1 VKLDVRIGGTLS
13 EAGRFAREAEAMG
26 FDGAWTSETAQDAFL
41 PLVLAAEHTTRL
53 TLGTSIAVAFPRS
66 PMTAAYIAW
75 DLQRLSGGRFILGL
89 GTQVKGHIQRRYGLA
104 WDAPGPRLRDY
115 IRALRA
121 IWECW
126 QQGTPLS
133 YQGEFYSH
141 TLMTPFFNP
150 GPIDQ
155 PRIPIHIAG
164 VQEYM
169 CRLAG
174 ELCDGLHVH
183 PFHSEKYLRDIV
195 LPAVEVGLH
204 GSGRTRGDI
213 CLVGSAFVV
222 TGETAAAMQ
231 VAREDVRRQLAF
243 YASTPNYRVILEC
256 HGWGEIAKELTR
268 RSVRADWEGMAALI
282 TDEMLEA
289 FAIVGDSGE
298 IPEKLRRRYSGL
310 LDRLAIYEAFDPAR
324 SPTAQ
329 RALLA
334 AFSGSTHPA
343 VGPEG

>member
-1 VKLDVRIGGTLS
+1 MKLDVRLGGPVS
-13 EAGRFAREAEAMG
+13 EAGSRAREAEATG
-26 FDGAWTSETAQDAFL
+26 FDGAWTSETQHDAFL

-66 PMTAAYIAW
+66 PMTTAYIAW
-75 DLQRLSGGRFILGL
+75 DLQRLSSGRFILGL
-89 GTQVKGHIQRRYGLA
+89 GTQVKGHIERRYGLA

-121 IWECW
+121 IWDCW

-141 TLMTPFFNP
+141 SLMTPFFNP
-150 GPIDQ
+150 GPIDS
-155 PRIPIHIAG
+155 PRVPIHIAG

-183 PFHSEKYLRDIV
+183 PFHSEQYLREIV
-195 LPAVEVGLH
+195 LPAVEQGLQA
-204 GSGRTRGDI
+204 SGRTRADV
-213 CLVGSAFVV
+213 CLASSAFLV

-231 VAREDVRRQLAF
+231 TAREDVRRQIAF

-256 HGWGEIAKELTR
+256 HGWGQTAKELTR

-282 TDEMLEA
+282 SDEMLEA
-289 FAIVGDSGE
+289 FAIVGNPGE
-298 IPEKLRRRYSGL
+298 VPEKLRRRYAGL
-310 LDRLAIYEAFDPAR
+310 LDRVAVYETFDPGR
-324 SPTAQ
+324 NLTAQ

-334 AFSGSTHPA
+334 AFPGSVH
-343 VGPEG
+343 GS

>member
-1 VKLDVRIGGTLS
+1 MKLDVRIGGTLS
-13 EAGRFAREAEAMG
+13 EAGGLAREAEAMG
-26 FDGAWTSETAQDAFL
+26 FDGAWTSETAHDAFL

-66 PMTAAYIAW
+66 PMATAYIAW

-133 YQGEFYSH
+133 YQGDHYSH

-150 GPIDQ
+150 GPIDH
-155 PRIPIHIAG
+155 PRVPIHIAG

-183 PFHSEKYLRDIV
+183 PFHSEKYLREIV
-195 LPAVEVGLH
+195 LPAVEQGLQAC
-204 GSGRTRGDI
+204 GRTRGDV
-213 CLVGSAFVV
+213 CLVGSTFFV
-222 TGETAAAMQ
+222 TGETRAAMQ
-231 VAREDVRRQLAF
+231 TAREDVRRQIAF

-282 TDEMLEA
+282 SDEMLEA
-289 FAIVGDSGE
+289 FAIVGHPGE
-298 IPEKLRRRYSGL
+298 IPEKLRSRYAGL
-310 LDRLAIYEAFDPAR
+310 LDRLAIYETFDPGHDQ
-324 SPTAQ
+324 TAQ

-334 AFSGSTHPA
+334 AFPALTHP
-343 VGPEG
+343 EQS